1 MISSSPGTRER
12 SLQHALLFCLL
23 DLCLMGTA
31 AYFSSSVTILGD
43 VLKEFTDFL
52 SVLAA
57 VLTIRAVRRS
67 PDYQFTYGIGK
78 LENLASLTIGVAMLA
93 SALFITWRATHHL
106 HEPRVAHGTLPGI
119 LIFVLYSIIGYG
131 ICFRTRQ
138 LAREQASIIIE
149 SQSRLWFSKA
159 SFDAVMGSAL
169 LVAYFFQTE
178 SWSWYLDPLASLLG
192 VLFMLHAAWAM
203 ASSSVVDLLDATVEE
218 TTQLRILRQLVQRLD
233 DYERLHKIRTRRS
246 GPHVY
251 VEIFLEFDPL
261 LLMGEVQ
268 RRIDAIRGDLE
279 GAVPGSD
286 VSIRPTTTPPA

>member
-67 PDYQFTYGIGK
+67 PDHQFTYGIGK

-119 LIFVLYSIIGYG
+119 LIFGLYSIIGYG
-131 ICFRTRQ
+131 ICFRTRR
-138 LAREQASIIIE
+138 LALEQASIIME
-149 SQSRLWFSKA
+149 SQARLWFSKA

-203 ASSSVVDLLDATVEE
+203 
-218 TTQLRILRQLVQRLD
+218 
-233 DYERLHKIRTRRS
+233 
-246 GPHVY
+246 P
-251 VEIFLEFDPL
+251 PL
-261 LLMGEVQ
+261 PSW
-268 RRIDAIRGDLE
+268 IC
-279 GAVPGSD
+279 S
-286 VSIRPTTTPPA
+286 TPPRRKQPNSASCANSSNVWTITSVCTKSAPAAPARMSTWKSFSSLIPFF